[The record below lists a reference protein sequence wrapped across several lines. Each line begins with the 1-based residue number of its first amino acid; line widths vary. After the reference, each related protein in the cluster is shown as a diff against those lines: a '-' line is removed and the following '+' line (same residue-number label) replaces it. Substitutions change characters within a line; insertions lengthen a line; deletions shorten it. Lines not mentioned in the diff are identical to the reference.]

1 MIYRIILK
9 LITQNRK
16 ARYEYHILET
26 YEAGISLVGT
36 EVKSLRNNKVN
47 LTDAYAQLRNG
58 EVWLVKAHINVYDH
72 GDIQNHD
79 PERQRKLLL
88 HKSEIRKLKKAID
101 EKGNS
106 LIPLSLYFKDGKIKV
121 ELAVAKGKK
130 LHDKRKDIAEKDMKR
145 EIQRKIKI

>member
-1 MIYRIILK
+1 MK

-26 YEAGISLVGT
+26 YEAGIALVGT
-36 EVKSLRNNKVN
+36 EVKALRANKAN
-47 LTDAYAQLRNG
+47 LTDAYAQLREG
-58 EVWLVKAHINVYDH
+58 EVWLVKAHISVYDH
-72 GDIQNHD
+72 GNIQNHD
-79 PERQRKLLL
+79 PERRRKLLL

-121 ELAVAKGKK
+121 ELAIAKGKK
-130 LHDKRKDIAEKDMKR
+130 LHDKRNDIAEKDMKR

>member
-1 MIYRIILK
+1 MK

-72 GDIQNHD
+72 GNIQNHD